1 MPTPLRLRGPL
12 PPTAVEA
19 IRALAD
25 DATRHDGV
33 APLSEQ
39 PLLWL
44 TDPRAPVVHLLV
56 SETGAGPTDG
66 LRTTTGDLLLGYAQV
81 DLAVL
86 GTASAELVV
95 APAARGRGIG
105 SALLDAVLREGDP
118 EPAPTG
124 LTPGTVPSR
133 RAVHVWAHGDL
144 PAARHLAG
152 AAGLAVVRELWQMRL
167 DLTDE
172 ASTEP
177 PLPPGVTIRAFVPG
191 ADEDAWCRVNAR
203 AFASHPEQ
211 GRLTP
216 ADVDAREHEPWFD
229 PAGFLLAERD
239 GVLVGSAWTKVHPAG
254 ELDTVPVGELYALG
268 IDPDAQGQGLGAALT
283 GLALEHLRARE
294 LRSVVLYTEADNTAA
309 VRTYR
314 RAGFTRSAV
323 DVMYGSSAT
332 GAPPGDT
339 MGE

>member
-12 PPTAVEA
+12 PPTTVEA

-44 TDPRAPVVHLLV
+44 TDPRAPVAHLLV
-56 SETGAGPTDG
+56 SEAGTGSADPSRPATA
-66 LRTTTGDLLLGYAQV
+66 DLLLGYAQV
-81 DLAVL
+81 DLAVP
-86 GTASAELVV
+86 GAASAELVV

-105 SALLDAVLREGDP
+105 SALLDAVLREGDAEP
-118 EPAPTG
+118 VPTPLVPDPAP
-124 LTPGTVPSR
+124 PR

-144 PAARHLAG
+144 PAARRLAFS
-152 AAGLAVVRELWQMRL
+152 AGLTVVRELWQMRL
-167 DLTDE
+167 DLTAD
-172 ASTEP
+172 ASAEP
-177 PLPPGVTIRAFVPG
+177 APPPGVTIRTFVPG
-191 ADEDAWCRVNAR
+191 VDEAAWCRVNAR

-254 ELDTVPVGELYALG
+254 ELDTGPVGELYALG

-283 GLALEHLRARE
+283 GLALAHLRARG

-309 VRTYR
+309 TRTYH

-323 DVMYGSSAT
+323 DVMYGSSGT
-332 GAPPGDT
+332 GQPPGDT
-339 MGE
+339 MGG